1 MSDET
6 PTPSEVASPPEVVK
20 KKKKKKSKRLLGFPG
35 VINAQLSPLND
46 IQFFKDTYGAD
57 NFDILLIAT
66 EDRRAAIVHIAD
78 GTVKVEQVKV
88 KSEEFAAAKKRIK
101 TRITTDTETFLKFG
115 MGTVKPIPAILSGK
129 LKIKNT
135 LKVLHFKKYFGVIR
149 HHKQQLKAAA
159 AAAKPTE

>member
-6 PTPSEVASPPEVVK
+6 PTPSEVASPPEVV

-57 NFDILLIAT
+57 LYDILLVAT
-66 EDRRAAIVHIAD
+66 EDRRAAIVHIAN

-88 KSEEFAAAKKRIK
+88 KSEEFAAAKKNIK
-101 TRITTDTETFLKFG
+101 TRITTDTATFLKFG

-159 AAAKPTE
+159 AAANPAE